1 MEKYTNLPDEKLAAE
16 DDKDKEAL
24 IRQQV
29 EFHKKLANKRR
40 EEKDD
45 KSRLG

>member
-16 DDKDKEAL
+16 EDKDKEAL

-29 EFHKKLANKRR
+29 EFHKNLANKRR
-40 EEKDD
+40 ENEDD
-45 KSRLG
+45 KSRV